1 MGWVKTSPSGII
13 KTVSQSS
20 SEICLAALTVR
31 GEQAGV
37 HVLFL
42 ATPWPVVVLMSRPFR
57 EAGVKV
63 MASVSFDDNT

>member
-1 MGWVKTSPSGII
+1 M
-13 KTVSQSS
+13 KTVSQSY

-37 HVLFL
+37 HVLFP
-42 ATPWPVVVLMSRPFR
+42 ATPSPVVVLMSPPFG
-57 EAGVKV
+57 EAAVKV